1 MPASNSRTMIVR
13 AGVLYDGT
21 LEPPKRNVD
30 IAIAEGRIA
39 EIRVASGECD
49 LEAACVTPGLVNA
62 HAHLEASGEPDLM
75 GMIQTTTPNQRL
87 LRAVENAC
95 KSIKAGITTIRD
107 LGSSNRIAPDVHEAI
122 DEGRIAGPK
131 MRAAGAVLCMTG
143 GHGWPIGRAVD
154 SPWEARKAVREQ
166 MFAGADCIKVIATG
180 GVLTKGAVPGN
191 AQLAPDELAG
201 AIDEAHRHGLRVAA
215 HAIGTQGIKNALH
228 AGIDSIEHGTMLDD
242 ECIELLKERG
252 VYLVPTLSAPTC
264 ILAHLEDGQQPRY
277 VLEKA
282 RGLNDVMLA
291 NIRRAYESGVRIA
304 GGSDAGTPYNYH
316 ENYAQEVE
324 LMWALLG
331 MTPQQALHAATSVA
345 AELVGL
351 HQGIAAI
358 REPADLLLLRRDAGE
373 DVRALREPQLVLK
386 NGLIQ

>member
-1 MPASNSRTMIVR
+1 MIVR

-30 IAIAEGRIA
+30 VVISDGFVK
-39 EIRVASGECD
+39 EIRAATGPCE

-62 HAHLEASGEPDLM
+62 HAHLEGSGEPDMM

-87 LRAVENAC
+87 LRAVQNAC

-107 LGSSNRIAPDVHEAI
+107 VGSSNRIAPDVHDAI
-122 DEGRIAGPK
+122 EEGRIPGPR
-131 MRAAGAVLCMTG
+131 MRTAGAVLCMTG

-154 SPWEARKAVREQ
+154 SPDDARKAVREQ
-166 MFAGADCIKVIATG
+166 MWGGADCIKLIATG

-191 AQLAPDELAG
+191 AQLTPDELAA

-215 HAIGTQGIKNALH
+215 HAIGTMGIKNALR

-242 ECIELLKERG
+242 ECIALFKERD

-264 ILAHLEDGQQPRY
+264 ILANLENGQQPRY
-277 VLEKA
+277 IVEKA
-282 RGLNDVMLA
+282 RGLNEAMLA
-291 NIRRAYESGVRIA
+291 NIRRAYDEGVRIA

-331 MTPQQALHAATSVA
+331 MTPQQALHAATNVA

-351 HQGIAAI
+351 HLGLLAVG
-358 REPADLLLLRRDAGE
+358 EPADALLLRGDVGE

-386 NGLIQ
+386 SGLIQ

>member
-1 MPASNSRTMIVR
+1 MIVR
-13 AGVLYDGT
+13 AGVFYDGT

-30 IAIAEGRIA
+30 IMVDKGKVG
-39 EIRVASGECD
+39 EIRAATGECD

-62 HAHLEASGEPDLM
+62 HAHLEGSGEPDMM

-87 LRAVENAC
+87 LRAVENAR
-95 KSIKAGITTIRD
+95 KSVKAGITTIRD
-107 LGSSNRIAPDVHEAI
+107 VGSSNRIAPDVRDAI
-122 DEGRIAGPK
+122 EEGRIPGPR
-131 MRAAGAVLCMTG
+131 MRASGAVLCMTG

-154 SPWEARKAVREQ
+154 SPWDARKAVREQ
-166 MFAGADCIKVIATG
+166 MWIGADCIKTIATG

-191 AQLAPDELAG
+191 AQLTPDELGA

-215 HAIGTQGIKNALH
+215 HAIGTQGIKNALR

-242 ECIELLKERG
+242 EAIGLFKERG

-264 ILAHLEDGQQPRY
+264 ILAHLEDGHQPRY
-277 VLEKA
+277 IVEKA
-282 RGLNDVMLA
+282 RGLSEAMLT
-291 NIRRAYESGVRIA
+291 NIRHAYESGVRIA

-324 LMWALLG
+324 LMWSLIG
-331 MTPQQALHAATSVA
+331 MTPQQALHAATNVA

-351 HQGIAAI
+351 HHGLLAVG
-358 REPADLLLLRRDAGE
+358 EPADLLLLTRDAGE
-373 DVRALREPQLVLK
+373 DVRALREPQVVVK
-386 NGLIQ
+386 NGVIQ